1 MQAVSVSAL
10 YNSEIKTKV
19 FPGMQHQTKHTCAYY
34 RNTEVPYNPVM
45 FSSTSKF
52 LSPVIQLGERLF
64 CTPRSF
70 SGSLRQICPDI
81 RHSLV
86 QEGHLIVW
94 TVVRNF
100 PPVWEKQ
107 VLRAIEDPRWSPKI
121 CPFFLQSFT
130 WNEIEK
136 HNHLGVCFAK
146 CVSAVGLLYFSFCR
160 KLLVIGCILV

>member
-19 FPGMQHQTKHTCAYY
+19 FPGMQHQAKHTCAYY

-100 PPVWEKQ
+100 PPAWEKQ
-107 VLRAIEDPRWSPKI
+107 VLRATEDPRWSPKI
-121 CPFFLQSFT
+121 CPFFYSRLHGMKLKSITTWVCALLSVYLQ
-130 WNEIEK
+130 
-136 HNHLGVCFAK
+136 LV
-146 CVSAVGLLYFSFCR
+146 FS
-160 KLLVIGCILV
+160 ILVFVENCWWLDAF